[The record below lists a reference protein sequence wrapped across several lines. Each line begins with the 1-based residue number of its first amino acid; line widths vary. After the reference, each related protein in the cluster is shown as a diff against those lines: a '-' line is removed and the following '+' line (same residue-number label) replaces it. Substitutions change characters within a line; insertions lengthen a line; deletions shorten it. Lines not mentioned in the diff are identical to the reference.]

1 MLTVGWLLLYSSFWI
16 CAVFAK
22 FITPPLEPEKLP
34 KNLSLESTLKDL
46 AVFNIQVQPSCLA
59 KDVARLFQSHPLL
72 PGVILTVNG
81 EFLGMISRRRFTERM
96 SRPYGVD
103 IFACRPIAALY
114 QIAKTD
120 ILILPGVALI
130 VMAAQRAVQ
139 RQPEQLY
146 EPIVVQLEPQVYR
159 LLDVHQVL
167 VALSQIHQQATWYIS
182 ELYYNLSVT
191 QSELEAANSQLT
203 AANLEL
209 YRLANSDGLT
219 QVANRRCFNEY
230 LEKEWQK
237 LGEEAA
243 EISLILCDIDF
254 FKKYNDT
261 YGHQAGDACLQQV
274 AKTIVEAVKFSA
286 GEVLRETLVARYGG
300 EEFAVILPR
309 TSSDMAVTIAEQ
321 IRVRVKKL
329 EIKNIKSPNYA
340 SVTLS
345 LGVSSMMPRSES
357 STKDLIAAAD
367 RSLYE
372 AKGRGRDRV
381 ILGNMKLELVD
392 ERENLVRN
400 VDGI

>member
-1 MLTVGWLLLYSSFWI
+1 MSVEIIAPSNS
-16 CAVFAK
+16 
-22 FITPPLEPEKLP
+22 PEKP
-34 KNLSLESTLKDL
+34 PENLTLESTLQDL
-46 AVFNIQVQPSCLA
+46 AVFNFQVETSSLA
-59 KDVARLFQSHPLL
+59 KDVARLFQAHPLL

-81 EFLGMISRRRFTERM
+81 EFLGMISRRRFMERM

-103 IFACRPIAALY
+103 IFACRPIMALY
-114 QIAKTD
+114 QIAQTD

-139 RQPEQLY
+139 RSPEQLY

-191 QSELEAANSQLT
+191 QSELEAANSKLQS
-203 AANLEL
+203 ANSEL

-230 LEKEWQK
+230 LEKKWQE

-243 EISLILCDIDF
+243 ELSLILCDIDF

-274 AKTIVEAVKFSA
+274 AKTIVEAVNYSA
-286 GEVLRETLVARYGG
+286 GEVSPERLVARYGG

-309 TSSDMAVTIAEQ
+309 TTPETAVSIAEQ
-321 IRVRVKKL
+321 IRVWVKKL
-329 EIKNIKSPNYA
+329 EIENIKSPVC
-340 SVTLS
+340 SCVTLS
-345 LGVSSMMPRSES
+345 LGLASTVPRAETSK
-357 STKDLIAAAD
+357 KDLIAAAD
-367 RSLYE
+367 RALYQ
-372 AKGRGRDRV
+372 AKDAGRDRV
-381 ILGNMKLELVD
+381 ILDFRLEKVIP
-392 ERENLVRN
+392 E
-400 VDGI
+400 

>member
-1 MLTVGWLLLYSSFWI
+1 MSFE
-16 CAVFAK
+16 
-22 FITPPLEPEKLP
+22 FIAPSNSPEKLP
-34 KNLSLESTLKDL
+34 ENLTLESTLKEL
-46 AVFNIQVQPSCLA
+46 AVFNFQVETSSLA
-59 KDVARLFQSHPLL
+59 RDVARLFQAHPLL

-81 EFLGMISRRRFTERM
+81 DFLGMISRRRFMERM

-103 IFACRPIAALY
+103 IFACRPIMALY
-114 QIAKTD
+114 QITPTD

-139 RQPEQLY
+139 RSPEQLY

-230 LEKEWQK
+230 LEKQWQE
-237 LGEEAA
+237 LGQEAA
-243 EISLILCDIDF
+243 EVSLILCDIDF

-261 YGHQAGDACLQQV
+261 YGHQAGDDCLQQV
-274 AKTIVEAVKFSA
+274 AKTIVEAVNYSA
-286 GEVLRETLVARYGG
+286 GEVLGETLVARYGG

-309 TSSDMAVTIAEQ
+309 TSPEMAVSIAEQ
-321 IRVRVKKL
+321 IRVWVKKL
-329 EIKNIKSPNYA
+329 EIENIKSPVC
-340 SVTLS
+340 SCVTLS
-345 LGVSSMMPRSES
+345 LGVASTVPRPEISK
-357 STKDLIAAAD
+357 KDLIAAAD
-367 RSLYE
+367 RSLYV
-372 AKGRGRDRV
+372 AKDAGRDRV
-381 ILGNMKLELVD
+381 ILGTIKLD
-392 ERENLVRN
+392 
-400 VDGI
+400 

>member
-1 MLTVGWLLLYSSFWI
+1 M
-16 CAVFAK
+16 FAK

-46 AVFNIQVQPSCLA
+46 AVFNVQVQHSCIA
-59 KDVARLFQSHPLL
+59 KDVSRLFQSHPLL

-81 EFLGMISRRRFTERM
+81 EFLGMISRRRFMERM

-103 IFACRPIAALY
+103 IFACRPIVALY

-230 LEKEWQK
+230 LEEKWQN

-254 FKKYNDT
+254 FKTYNDT

-309 TSSDMAVTIAEQ
+309 TSSEIAVWIAEQ

-329 EIKNIKSPNYA
+329 EIKNIKSPNSGY
-340 SVTLS
+340 VTLS
-345 LGVSSMMPRSES
+345 LGVSSTVPQLEISK
-357 STKDLIAAAD
+357 KDLIESAD

-381 ILGNMKLELVD
+381 MLGNIKLD
-392 ERENLVRN
+392 K
-400 VDGI
+400 

>member
-1 MLTVGWLLLYSSFWI
+1 ME
-16 CAVFAK
+16 
-22 FITPPLEPEKLP
+22 FIAPSNSPEKP
-34 KNLSLESTLKDL
+34 PENLTLESTLKDM
-46 AVFNIQVQPSCLA
+46 AVLNFQIEASSLA

-81 EFLGMISRRRFTERM
+81 DFLGMISRRRFMERM

-103 IFACRPIAALY
+103 IFACRPIMALY
-114 QIAKTD
+114 QIAQTD

-139 RQPEQLY
+139 RPPEQLY
-146 EPIVVQLEPQVYR
+146 EPIVVQLAPQVYR

-191 QSELEAANSQLT
+191 QSELEAANSQLKT
-203 AANLEL
+203 ANSEL

-219 QVANRRCFNEY
+219 QVANRRCFNQY
-230 LEKEWQK
+230 LEKTWQE
-237 LGEEAA
+237 LGEQTA

-274 AKTIVEAVKFSA
+274 AQAIVDAVKNSA
-286 GEVLRETLVARYGG
+286 GEVSEEALVARYGG

-309 TSSDMAVTIAEQ
+309 TSPEIAVAIGEQ
-321 IRVRVKKL
+321 IRVWVKKL
-329 EIKNIKSPNYA
+329 EIENINSA
-340 SVTLS
+340 VSACVTLS
-345 LGVSSMMPRSES
+345 LGVA
-357 STKDLIAAAD
+357 STVPGLEISKKDLIAAAD
-367 RSLYE
+367 RSLYQ
-372 AKGRGRDRV
+372 AKDAGRDRV
-381 ILGNMKLELVD
+381 HFCLANF
-392 ERENLVRN
+392 
-400 VDGI
+400 